1 MAVNARQLI
10 IFGLVVTVFCLVGGN
25 PTRELAGDINSDPDT
40 AEISDEQESGV
51 LGRLWSSL
59 SNLTGLKKR
68 DTGER
73 LERFRRE
80 LLTSWHHNI
89 KTVTHASKRYRRGLE
104 DGLVTDTEGYW
115 LLTNLDDNVSPRLKS
130 LNAPTG
136 TNSMT
141 IFEHD
146 SRLFLVATHG
156 TGIVVYSLN
165 LSTDTFEQ
173 AMLPSQAAF
182 KCVPVLKHTEFI
194 EIVCAES
201 LTDQVQTGSGVY
213 SITWKNGLR
222 VKFVRTL
229 ITHAARDVCTWE
241 NDDYVFIAMANSFDA
256 SLNTVECSSE
266 IYRMETTVTPQG
278 TYTNYDKIDAASF
291 ITKNA
296 RGLEAF
302 KIMTNQFIAVANHMD
317 NKGNVE
323 VDSEIFIYD
332 HHYARMRPFQRIRT
346 SAARDWAAFHFSN
359 GKKTEYFL
367 AVANEFSFDAAG
379 RKNYNIDSII
389 YRYDEASEKFL
400 PFQCIPTQGAYQWIT
415 YKGPHG
421 EVLLGVV
428 NSASGVAFYQYNG
441 WRFVRIN
448 IPVSAPGVEWAWIGK
463 LPNTLNEVLFMMS
476 SSQANPRPASSYL
489 EFTYQNPLGTYHNAT
504 AEWCSAY
511 KTEMTND
518 GLSQLVLDMEQAPKT
533 NESYTFTKPVHID
546 GSLTLPAGSAVSEVR
561 DILCESESMVVDYNF
576 HADTKTLID
585 DRKALETKLGG
596 VQNTVSQSRSINSP
610 NLDGLHFANLV
621 TTCNTPGCIASTVD
635 SLTANTVNGVSASYT
650 GIALLNNTN
659 EKLDLTF
666 ADVALAGGA
675 VCSVT
680 NIKAHDTAVIP
691 MNELVT
697 LHQDHTITADVTFNK
712 VLADNMQVSGTVD
725 GLTVDDSTLLLT
737 YGTQTVNGL
746 VTVDGV
752 DTTLITTTNVNSR
765 NFNDFID
772 SLIVNGTTDSFQ
784 GLLEVGDDLIAPN
797 IDTLE
802 DMKPLNP
809 VDVEAR
815 ALFHTKTSTQVVT
828 GLHSVGNLEAVN
840 GVWFDHLNGV
850 LVPDD
855 VFLKDETVTVSA
867 PTTFDSITATSI
879 QVTNAMNDVKQVG
892 GSLEFLLLDKDATL
906 TSKTFTD
913 LTLEK
918 DSTVAKLVAGYDLD
932 YLAKGLHEKFLQD
945 LNSGRAVN
953 GSVIFEKELHVTSDK
968 IHGVSIG
975 KIRDTAI
982 PLTATSLNPALTF
995 EKPVPIA
1002 GAMTVSSTI
1011 NGVAKDDYVL
1021 LDSDHTIVSPKT
1033 FVSDMECREDVT
1045 AGLVSG
1051 YNLAKF
1057 AKDVVLKKGPA
1068 QVIVQD
1074 LSMASADV
1082 NGDLNV
1088 AGQITIGG
1096 VNFNNVVALNA
1107 TETVR
1112 GKKTFT
1118 NVEVTSST
1126 SAGAV
1131 NVGDFGTVDGV
1142 VVKEIFFDDSL
1153 RKSVTS
1159 TQELVGRAMDTI
1171 IAQNAEGTDLAGFER
1186 KVVYKDDIE
1195 TISGALTL
1203 EGSVSIASLNFES
1216 DFDGVSEA
1224 AYKSAWLLNEGPQTL
1239 TGSNSLANVDASAVN
1254 FQGIY
1259 VDGVHLGRL
1268 HTVTAKIDEQTTLN
1282 STTFDQVESLS
1293 GITLDGTIQGWHLH
1307 EQALQSSSNHQRVT
1321 GKKRFTNPVHIKNSI
1336 TVDEN
1341 VIIPRAGGSPLVL
1354 EMSQFCDAFM
1364 QNGKVLGD
1372 LVVNGNAVFN
1382 KDLDISKSFN
1392 NEDVSTLAS
1401 VFWLSDMDNTVSSV
1415 KQLDTAQVAGNAEVI
1430 MKGLIN
1436 GEDFSTLASDV
1447 LKNKCTSQSVTAS
1460 WNLDNLEVSSL
1471 QTDTVT
1477 NTLLDSDVFDLERI
1491 LRTDKT
1497 QTITGAKTFP
1507 EVQVAGSVDLDGTL
1521 NGLDVKTNLVQYGK
1535 GADITAPKTFNQ
1547 KLTVKGDLSMT
1558 SGTTVQGVDVS
1569 AFEESAVLHNT
1580 SGITKSIGGI
1590 TTFKGLVLKTL
1601 EVGGTVDTVQV
1612 DSNTILLTS
1621 GAQSV
1626 AGLVTVS
1633 VPGQDK
1639 VVFVDQNLEVQDQMF
1654 NTIKLD
1660 KLYGDTVRVD
1670 GSKDTITAEVTFTAS
1685 PTFSSITLENHLV
1698 NGYNLTDLILF
1709 LDGKHTLDN
1718 MGDHLEEAI
1727 QSSQDSNMVLE
1738 ERPTDLWYFYETKL
1752 QETLYKLQPIT
1763 LASPLGHRS
1772 IDAFVGLNWEDTSIQ
1787 IYGPE
1792 LGRKSLADELKD
1804 ICEEKEHLDVLAAFP
1819 PTSTISIP
1827 KAKVAAGLGNN
1838 HLAACGDSLVT
1849 FPYAAAPTYQQI
1861 SDELGQGTS
1870 YGHVFS
1876 LNNPVQTVVS
1886 FSTVSCKDLVPFHL
1900 ENGKDCLA
1908 VIDHG
1913 TTSEVICGTAQTGYR
1928 LLNYLGTKRAVKG
1941 AAFTL
1946 GNEYLVVLEDD
1957 SFSFSSNLKTF
1968 KYDLHSNTMVLELN
1982 HDLQKASHLDALAGN
1997 HKAYVAVTHSISPV
2011 AAGGVDI
2018 FTVTDKSGSVEMKKM
2033 QTIKVPGALASNFG
2047 ELAKYDVG
2055 LFVQTEH
2062 GVHVYVLKGM
2072 QFVHERMVKTVPAR
2086 KPFSFPFFHTGQ
2098 NTTFL
2103 LYAGNDLDGHLER
2116 NARVYEAVYR
2126 P

>member
-1 MAVNARQLI
+1 
-10 IFGLVVTVFCLVGGN
+10 
-25 PTRELAGDINSDPDT
+25 
-40 AEISDEQESGV
+40 
-51 LGRLWSSL
+51 
-59 SNLTGLKKR
+59 
-68 DTGER
+68 
-73 LERFRRE
+73 
-80 LLTSWHHNI
+80 
-89 KTVTHASKRYRRGLE
+89 
-104 DGLVTDTEGYW
+104 
-115 LLTNLDDNVSPRLKS
+115 
-130 LNAPTG
+130 
-136 TNSMT
+136 
-141 IFEHD
+141 
-146 SRLFLVATHG
+146 
-156 TGIVVYSLN
+156 
-165 LSTDTFEQ
+165 
-173 AMLPSQAAF
+173 
-182 KCVPVLKHTEFI
+182 
-194 EIVCAES
+194 
-201 LTDQVQTGSGVY
+201 
-213 SITWKNGLR
+213 
-222 VKFVRTL
+222 
-229 ITHAARDVCTWE
+229 
-241 NDDYVFIAMANSFDA
+241 
-256 SLNTVECSSE
+256 
-266 IYRMETTVTPQG
+266 
-278 TYTNYDKIDAASF
+278 
-291 ITKNA
+291 
-296 RGLEAF
+296 
-302 KIMTNQFIAVANHMD
+302 
-317 NKGNVE
+317 
-323 VDSEIFIYD
+323 
-332 HHYARMRPFQRIRT
+332 MRPFQRIRT

-415 YKGPHG
+415 YKGVHG

-428 NSASGVAFYQYNG
+428 NGASGVAFYQYNG

-448 IPVSAPGVEWAWIGK
+448 IPVSAPGVEWAWIGN

-518 GLSQLVLDMEQAPKT
+518 GLSQLVLDVEQAPKT

-561 DILCESESMVVDYNF
+561 DV
-576 HADTKTLID
+576 
-585 DRKALETKLGG
+585 
-596 VQNTVSQSRSINSP
+596 
-610 NLDGLHFANLV
+610 DGLHFANLV
-621 TTCNTPGCIASTVD
+621 TTCSTPGCIASTVD

-1068 QVIVQD
+1068 QIIVQD

-1447 LKNKCTSQSVTAS
+1447 LKNKCTSQS
-1460 WNLDNLEVSSL
+1460 
-1471 QTDTVT
+1471 
-1477 NTLLDSDVFDLERI
+1477 FDLERI

-1547 KLTVKGDLSMT
+1547 KLTVKGDLSMS
-1558 SGTTVQGVDVS
+1558 SGSTVQGVDVS

-1804 ICEEKEHLDVLAAFP
+1804 LCEEKEPLDVLAAFP

-1849 FPYAAAPTYQQI
+1849 FPYAAAPTYQQ
-1861 SDELGQGTS
+1861 
-1870 YGHVFS
+1870 
-1876 LNNPVQTVVS
+1876 
-1886 FSTVSCKDLVPFHL
+1886 PFHL

-1928 LLNYLGTKRAVKG
+1928 LLNYLGTKRAVK
-1941 AAFTL
+1941 
-1946 GNEYLVVLEDD
+1946 
-1957 SFSFSSNLKTF
+1957 
-1968 KYDLHSNTMVLELN
+1968 ELN